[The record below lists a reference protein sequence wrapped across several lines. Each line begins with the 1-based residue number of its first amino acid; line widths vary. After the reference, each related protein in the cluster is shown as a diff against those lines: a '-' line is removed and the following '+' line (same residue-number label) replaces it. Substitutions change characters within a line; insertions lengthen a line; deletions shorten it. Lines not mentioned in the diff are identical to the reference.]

1 MYNRYPVVFNPLTP
15 TVAVGTAIKHPVPD
29 RVKPSF
35 VIFDLRGTLTLTTE
49 RQRGTLKMRDWNMQD
64 RNMRHQIAGVEYAGL
79 ENTAPTW
86 NEKSREHR

>member
-1 MYNRYPVVFNPLTP
+1 MSL
-15 TVAVGTAIKHPVPD
+15 I
-29 RVKPSF
+29 
-35 VIFDLRGTLTLTTE
+35 DL
-49 RQRGTLKMRDWNMQD
+49 GTLKMRDWNMQD

>member
-1 MYNRYPVVFNPLTP
+1 MPVTTSGAATVGIVGVRTP
-15 TVAVGTAIKHPVPD
+15 PKIQVGVSDTPK
-29 RVKPSF
+29 RT
-35 VIFDLRGTLTLTTE
+35 G
-49 RQRGTLKMRDWNMQD
+49 MQD

>member
-1 MYNRYPVVFNPLTP
+1 MSAPVSDQLRCPTNVFI
-15 TVAVGTAIKHPVPD
+15 VQVRSHHSA
-29 RVKPSF
+29 PSSA
-35 VIFDLRGTLTLTTE
+35 TLAE
-49 RQRGTLKMRDWNMQD
+49 RGTLKMRDWNMQD